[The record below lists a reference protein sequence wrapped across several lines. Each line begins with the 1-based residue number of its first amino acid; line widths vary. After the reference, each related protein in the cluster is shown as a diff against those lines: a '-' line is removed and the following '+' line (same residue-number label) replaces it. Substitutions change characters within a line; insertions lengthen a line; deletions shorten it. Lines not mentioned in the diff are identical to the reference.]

1 MTDRVCKQPIG
12 AVEAGCELPKIYP
25 PCYCPSAD
33 ESPQTLELL
42 AALRGVLMSHSFSS
56 RTPLRLARVS
66 AVLGLFS
73 TSALVVAPQVAGALT
88 VASSF
93 SIDAPGSLSGV
104 SGQAITPVQFTSSNV
119 DASTAPATTSVKWT
133 AVQLPAGLVLSS
145 AGRLSGTLST
155 SIPGGLYDVK
165 VVATEKVATGSRGQ
179 KSTISVTADSWTH
192 LSVSGAF
199 AFSSNPT
206 IVASGFS
213 RPQGVA
219 VDSSGNVFVADTW
232 NSRIVKMN
240 SDGTNPTVIGSGF
253 SQPQGMAI
261 DSSGNVFIADTWNS
275 RIVKMNS
282 DGTNQT
288 IIGSGFSYPTGVAVD
303 SLGNVFVA
311 DTSNGRVVEVD
322 SDGSTQHVIGSGL
335 STPKGVAVDSLGN
348 VFVAETGGPNDVI
361 EMKADGSNQHV
372 IASGFTQPHGVAA
385 DNAGHLFVANYNFN
399 TGYDTV
405 VEMNADGTN
414 QTTIASGFSRV
425 GALAVDS
432 STQVFVADMY
442 NDRIIGLNA
451 GFRIPNQAISGVQV
465 GHALGSTQIVS
476 ASLDPS
482 TSPMVTS
489 VKWFASDLPAGL
501 KLSSSGVLSGTPKAA
516 LAAGTYAIYL
526 TATEKVTTKV
536 GTVKT
541 VTTKTASQ
549 VLQILLSG

>member
-1 MTDRVCKQPIG
+1 
-12 AVEAGCELPKIYP
+12 
-25 PCYCPSAD
+25 
-33 ESPQTLELL
+33 
-42 AALRGVLMSHSFSS
+42 MSHSFSS

-66 AVLGLFS
+66 AVLGLVS
-73 TSALVVAPQVAGALT
+73 TSALVVAPQAAGALT

-104 SGQAITPVQFTSSNV
+104 SGQAITPVQFASSNA

-165 VVATEKVATGSRGQ
+165 VVATEKVTTGSRGQ
-179 KSTISVTADSWTH
+179 KSTIYVTADAWTH

-240 SDGTNPTVIGSGF
+240 SDGTNPT
-253 SQPQGMAI
+253 
-261 DSSGNVFIADTWNS
+261 
-275 RIVKMNS
+275 
-282 DGTNQT
+282 

-311 DTSNGRVVEVD
+311 DTSNGRVVKVD

-385 DNAGHLFVANYNFN
+385 DNAGHLFVANYN
-399 TGYDTV
+399 TISGYDTV

-414 QTTIASGFSRV
+414 QTTIAPGFSRV